1 MDFNRIFTFIRNSVA
16 AILVF
21 SGIWILLNWLYDIT
35 TLENPPAL
43 KEAAQNFINYWSKS
57 FSKVKI
63 F

>member
-1 MDFNRIFTFIRNSVA
+1 MRFNEIFTFIRNSIMV
-16 AILVF
+16 ILVLS
-21 SGIWILLNWLYDIT
+21 SGWILLNWLYDVT

-43 KEAAQNFINYWSKS
+43 KEAAQNFIDYWSKS